1 MKRCPACGQT
11 YTDQN
16 INFCLNDG
24 ELLSHL
30 AEDSLQGRFGNE
42 PPPTMFADDSPPTL
56 MMGSARVTNQT
67 NWQPAGQHPVPWQ
80 SQTPVGFASALPA
93 HLQPRNQTLP
103 TVSLILGISSL
114 IFVCCF
120 GGVWLGL
127 PAAIIGF
134 LGMRNA
140 DAFPDRFGGR
150 GMAIAG
156 IIIGTITFF
165 MSIMHI
171 IFTAI
176 GGM

>member
-1 MKRCPACGQT
+1 MKRCPACGHT

-24 ELLSHL
+24 ELLSRL
-30 AEDSLQGRFGNE
+30 AEDRLQGRFSNDE
-42 PPPTMFADDSPPTL
+42 PPPTIFADDSPPTL
-56 MMGSARVTNQT
+56 MMGSARITNQT
-67 NWQPAGQHPVPWQ
+67 NWQASAPPVPWQ
-80 SQTPVGFASALPA
+80 PQAPVGFASALPA

-103 TVSLILGISSL
+103 TVSMILGVFSL
-114 IFVCCF
+114 VFVCCF
-120 GGVWLGL
+120 GGIWLGL

-140 DAFPDRFGGR
+140 DAFPDRFSGR

-156 IIIGTITFF
+156 IIIGIITFF
-165 MSIMHI
+165 MSIIHI

>member
-24 ELLSHL
+24 ELLSRL
-30 AEDSLQGRFGNE
+30 TEQSQFSQPSDE

-56 MMGSARVTNQT
+56 MMNSARITNQT
-67 NWQPAGQHPVPWQ
+67 NWQAPAQHPVPWQ
-80 SQTPVGFASALPA
+80 SQTPVGFASGLPA
-93 HLQPRNQTLP
+93 HVQSKNQTLP

-120 GGVWLGL
+120 GGIWLGL
-127 PAAIIGF
+127 PAAITGF

-140 DAFPDRFGGR
+140 DSFPDRFGGR
-150 GMAIAG
+150 GMAIAA

-165 MSIMHI
+165 ISIMQI

-176 GGM
+176 GD